1 MRTVTLAVTEDTS
14 DPKGA
19 IRCYREALVNCPSNA
34 NAYYNLGVSY
44 AEMHKYDKALINY
57 QLTVHFDPRCAEA
70 YNNMG
75 VIFKEQENLE
85 KALKYYHLAIQC
97 NPRFAQSLNNLGV
110 AYTTSGR
117 LTEAFEYLA
126 RAVSVAPNYAEAYNN
141 LGWLFW
147 DHGDLAQAL
156 RMYERCIEL
165 SPASKNPS
173 QNRLLALNYLHGV
186 SSELVFQVLDLFA
199 TLGPSHGGWG
209 GLPGMRMNDV
219 HAQRDLL
226 KPERTADSTPKGPS
240 AAPSR
245 EKTQA
250 EDFPKWVFLVIF
262 FRSTAEKLITADD
275 STASRCYFG
284 VTLMIFLGFGYL
296 RAFLKAYG
304 LGAIGFTMLIASLGM
319 QWSMILESLAR
330 QAQLVV
336 DSNALLHADLG
347 VAAVLVSFG
356 AMIGRISPTQIV
368 MLVLMELPVYTINKV
383 FVIHQFDAWRDHT
396 SDPTTCRDTSKH
408 VRDGGSTIVVHVFG
422 AYFGLA
428 AATVLGPAV
437 KDRLKCSS
445 YQSDIFSLI
454 GTIFLWMFLPTFV
467 AVGQVTPDLQSK
479 AIVNTILALL
489 TSTVTSFG
497 LTQILQD
504 GKIGTRAVQN
514 ATLAGGV
521 TIGATAS
528 IVGPFGAGL
537 LGILAGALSTVAFAH
552 SSMFKSVDSCGIHNL
567 HGLPGL
573 LGGLFSIVSPLFY
586 NDTGLAT
593 CTSVRANMDLRT
605 AAASIGLNPSDLR
618 IEPYSDAAWWTG
630 DTEGPVIEL

>member
-1 MRTVTLAVTEDTS
+1 
-14 DPKGA
+14 
-19 IRCYREALVNCPSNA
+19 
-34 NAYYNLGVSY
+34 
-44 AEMHKYDKALINY
+44 
-57 QLTVHFDPRCAEA
+57 
-70 YNNMG
+70 MG
-75 VIFKEQENLE
+75 
-85 KALKYYHLAIQC
+85 
-97 NPRFAQSLNNLGV
+97 
-110 AYTTSGR
+110 
-117 LTEAFEYLA
+117 
-126 RAVSVAPNYAEAYNN
+126 
-141 LGWLFW
+141 
-147 DHGDLAQAL
+147 
-156 RMYERCIEL
+156 
-165 SPASKNPS
+165 
-173 QNRLLALNYLHGV
+173 
-186 SSELVFQVLDLFA
+186 
-199 TLGPSHGGWG
+199 
-209 GLPGMRMNDV
+209 MNDV

-226 KPERTADSTPKGPS
+226 KPERTALTVDSTPKGPS

-245 EKTQA
+245 ERTAAPSRERTQA
-250 EDFPKWVFLVIF
+250 EDFPKWVKPGKSFGLLTGAAQLVFLVIF
-262 FRSTAEKLITADD
+262 FRSTLDDSKLIIDD
-275 STASRCYFG
+275 STASRYFG

-330 QAQLVV
+330 KAELKV
-336 DSNALLHADLG
+336 DSSALLHADLG

-356 AMIGRISPTQIV
+356 AVIGRISPTQIV
-368 MLVLMELPVYTINKV
+368 MLVLLELPVYTINKV
-383 FVIHQFDAWRDHT
+383 FLIHQF
-396 SDPTTCRDTSKH
+396 DTSKH

-454 GTIFLWMFLPTFV
+454 GTMFLWMFLPTFV
-467 AVGQVTPDLQSK
+467 AVEQVTPDLQSK

-528 IVGPFGAGL
+528 IVGPFGAGV
-537 LGILAGALSTVAFAH
+537 LGIMAGALSTVAFAH

-573 LGGLFSIVSPLFY
+573 LGGLFSIVSPVFY
-586 NDTGLAT
+586 NDTGLAPFEQMVALAST
-593 CTSVRANMDLRT
+593 LMIALLSGACCGVAMKAIEQLHDDKDLRT
-605 AAASIGLNPSDLR
+605 AAASIGLNPTDLR

-630 DTEGPVIEL
+630 EREGPVIQL

>member
-1 MRTVTLAVTEDTS
+1 
-14 DPKGA
+14 
-19 IRCYREALVNCPSNA
+19 
-34 NAYYNLGVSY
+34 
-44 AEMHKYDKALINY
+44 
-57 QLTVHFDPRCAEA
+57 
-70 YNNMG
+70 
-75 VIFKEQENLE
+75 
-85 KALKYYHLAIQC
+85 
-97 NPRFAQSLNNLGV
+97 
-110 AYTTSGR
+110 
-117 LTEAFEYLA
+117 
-126 RAVSVAPNYAEAYNN
+126 
-141 LGWLFW
+141 
-147 DHGDLAQAL
+147 
-156 RMYERCIEL
+156 
-165 SPASKNPS
+165 
-173 QNRLLALNYLHGV
+173 
-186 SSELVFQVLDLFA
+186 
-199 TLGPSHGGWG
+199 
-209 GLPGMRMNDV
+209 MRMNDV

-250 EDFPKWVFLVIF
+250 EDFPKWVKPGKSFGLLTGVAQLVFLVIF

-383 FVIHQFDAWRDHT
+383 FVIHQF
-396 SDPTTCRDTSKH
+396 DTSKH

-586 NDTGLAT
+586 NDTGLAPFEQMVGLGST
-593 CTSVRANMDLRT
+593 LMIALLSGACCGFAMKAIEQLHDDKDLRT